1 MTVTNLYFKNFNIS
15 DHIKA
20 KGTDYWDDFKYL
32 FILPTTHYHH
42 ICLTLWNTQAIQP
55 DCLPDWTSLHATC
68 QRSKES
74 LLWPDVSFWT
84 SEFRFSGSVKT
95 VAHCCLSWKPHHG
108 LRNWLFISNC
118 LDLAWANLL
127 SFVPADA
134 ITRHCLLP
142 GCQTA
147 VKYLRPFNYQ
157 LSEQVVTVQA
167 PEIQASNPG
176 IMSSNLRGVR
186 VRKRQ
191 ATCALCRS
199 GRVTIVSWLAISRA
213 THVRSRAAIRTFK
226 WSHGANIVAAVD
238 F

>member
-1 MTVTNLYFKNFNIS
+1 MDSSSFHSLSIQEICLNPWIWHCLCEQINRLFLLSFLLGTYMTVTNLYFKNFNIS

-147 VKYLRPFNYQ
+147 GKQPWR
-157 LSEQVVTVQA
+157 
-167 PEIQASNPG
+167 EIF
-176 IMSSNLRGVR
+176 
-186 VRKRQ
+186 K
-191 ATCALCRS
+191 AL
-199 GRVTIVSWLAISRA
+199 
-213 THVRSRAAIRTFK
+213 
-226 WSHGANIVAAVD
+226 
-238 F
+238 